1 MRKKAPSS
9 KLQTPEKHPSSSSK
23 LLIRRY
29 VAFALA
35 ALAISAQA
43 AGGADSGASFKR
55 IFNGKDLTGWDGD
68 PALWS
73 VKDGAIVGQT
83 TTEHPITHN
92 TFLIWTNGQVGDFE
106 LRCKFRITAQNDK
119 NFANSGIQ
127 YRSKVLDPKGWVV
140 GGYQADME
148 AGSTYT
154 GILYEERMKRG
165 IMATRGERVLWD
177 TNCVKRVLGT
187 MGTSDEIQA
196 VIKKND
202 WNDYLIRA
210 EGNHLQHYINGRETV
225 DVTDDCEAQRA
236 SSGVLA
242 LQLHQGFPMK
252 VEFRD
257 LELRKGSGDH
267 HASAEDL
274 KKLEGAWQVAQLEAE
289 GSPVGEEMV
298 TNVYITIKD
307 DEFHVFNTGVETW
320 GSFTLDPGK
329 QPRQIDIHCEGGP
342 DKGQTWPGIYEVTAD
357 TMRVCYSRLGK
368 KRPSTFTSA
377 DADGVVMISYKRKKT
392 S

>member
-154 GILYEERMKRG
+154 GILYEERMTRG
-165 IMATRGERVLWD
+165 IMATRGERVVWD
-177 TNCVKRVLGT
+177 SNCVKRVMGT
-187 MGTSDEIQA
+187 MGTSEEIQA
-196 VIKKND
+196 AIKKND

-210 EGNHLQHYINGRETV
+210 EGNHLQHFINNRQTV
-225 DVTDDCEAQRA
+225 DVIDNCESKRA
-236 SSGVLA
+236 TNGVLA
-242 LQLHQGFPMK
+242 LQLHAGQPMK

-257 LELRKGSGDH
+257 LELLKGSSDH
-267 HASAEDL
+267 HTSAEEL
-274 KKLEGAWQVAQLEAE
+274 KKLQGSWQVEMLEAE
-289 GSPVGEEMV
+289 GSPAPAELV
-298 TNVYITIKD
+298 TNVFITIKD
-307 DEFHVFNTGVETW
+307 DEFEVFNMGTEAAGT
-320 GSFTLDPGK
+320 FALDSTT
-329 QPRQIDIHCEGGP
+329 QPRHIDIHCEAGP
-342 DKGQTWPGIYEVTAD
+342 DRGKNWPGIYDVNGD

-368 KRPSTFTSA
+368 KRPATF
-377 DADGVVMISYKRKKT
+377 
-392 S
+392 